1 MASLKANHLNSQVFS
16 SSLAKTEE
24 LQRSMGELGQQ
35 MPLLVTESRMIVD
48 GERRYNAA
56 VLLGWDTLK
65 VIVVPDMSDDEL
77 MDIILD
83 SSTVTRTLS
92 FLEQV
97 EVYNR
102 TLVRLRRAHG
112 VKKGAHAKKGAKK
125 LSGSQVAMEAAKRA
139 KFSSGPMA
147 KKALLVA
154 QSGTPEEIQLVDTG
168 AVTVTKAYS
177 LYLRRTRPPKEPV
190 GSGQEV
196 APAEPEPATE
206 APKDAPMDAPMDTT
220 PTPEVATPMDTT
232 PKGNVS
238 VEEALLVLEE
248 YLVALA
254 EGNPIDAVKPYLAVW
269 LKRWGVAIK
278 QAQED

>member
-35 MPLLVTESRMIVD
+35 TPLLVTESRMIVD
-48 GERRYNAA
+48 GERRYRAA

-65 VIVVPDMSDDEL
+65 VIVVRDMSDDEL

-102 TLVRLRRAHG
+102 TLVRLKRANG
-112 VKKGAHAKKGAKK
+112 VKKGAHVKKGAKK

-154 QSGTPEEIQLVDTG
+154 QSGTPEEIQLVERG

-177 LYLRRTRPPKEPV
+177 LYLRRTREPKEPV
-190 GSGQEV
+190 GSGQE
-196 APAEPEPATE
+196 
-206 APKDAPMDAPMDTT
+206 DAPMDTTPKDTT
-220 PTPEVATPMDTT
+220 PTPEVATPKDTT

-238 VEEALLVLEE
+238 VEEALVALEE
-248 YLVALA
+248 ALVALA
-254 EGNPIDAVKPYLAVW
+254 GGNPIDAVKPYLAVW